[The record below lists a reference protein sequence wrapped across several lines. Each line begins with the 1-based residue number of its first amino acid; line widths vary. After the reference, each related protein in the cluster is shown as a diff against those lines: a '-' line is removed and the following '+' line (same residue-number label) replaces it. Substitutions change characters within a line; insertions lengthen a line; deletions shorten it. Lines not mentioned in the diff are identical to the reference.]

1 AGRSGGT
8 AAAHRSGPR
17 DCDARGADAAGAGR
31 VSQSRDRDLVA
42 DHQGGQ
48 YQAGV
53 KGPNSSTAARP
64 MTRGSDFPRPAAR
77 NDDQSRRGS
86 RAMMAVSPPMAAS
99 SKGMQSA
106 IASGTSSPLTT
117 ASTTSARA
125 MPIDTA
131 GAAAGG
137 HKAGADLGV
146 RSSGAVG
153 R

>member
-1 AGRSGGT
+1 
-8 AAAHRSGPR
+8 
-17 DCDARGADAAGAGR
+17 
-31 VSQSRDRDLVA
+31 DRDLVA

-86 RAMMAVSPPMAAS
+86 RATMAVSPPMAAC
-99 SKGMQSA
+99 SKGMQRA
-106 IASGTSSPLTT
+106 IASGTPSPLAT
-117 ASTTSARA
+117 ASGA

-131 GAAAGG
+131 VTATAVD
-137 HKAGADLGV
+137 KASATVVINSTSAMGRCRG
-146 RSSGAVG
+146 SGP
-153 R
+153 